1 MFKKKTFI
9 ISFIV
14 LVVVAVLNYI
24 GNNFYLYW
32 IYKWYDIPM
41 HILGGLWVS
50 LLSLSVYSYF
60 DKNVSIINY
69 HWRVFRIVF
78 LGLLFMIIFWE
89 IFELVGGMTSLN
101 DNGYWPDTLGD
112 ILNGFIGGMIGYFF
126 FIIRKKSDVELE
138 YKNNQIIK

>member
-1 MFKKKTFI
+1 
-9 ISFIV
+9 
-14 LVVVAVLNYI
+14 
-24 GNNFYLYW
+24 
-32 IYKWYDIPM
+32 M

-112 ILNGFIGGMIGYFF
+112 ILNGFIGYFF